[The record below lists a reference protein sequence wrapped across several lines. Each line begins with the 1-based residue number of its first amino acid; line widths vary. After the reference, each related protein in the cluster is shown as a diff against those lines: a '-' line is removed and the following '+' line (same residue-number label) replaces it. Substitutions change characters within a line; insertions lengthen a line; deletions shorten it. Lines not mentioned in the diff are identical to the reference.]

1 MSPCGGHYAIA
12 EIFKPNGI
20 YRRWGWPGIT
30 AYLVGFVCMIPV
42 FSAAPLFTGFV
53 ASAMNDADISMFIG
67 LPISAVLYWALTRNL
82 DIDAGDCVDQEPAGE
97 LEDPPNSKISQA
109 G

>member
-1 MSPCGGHYAIA
+1 MRPCGGHYAIA

-82 DIDAGDCVDQEPAGE
+82 DVDAGAA
-97 LEDPPNSKISQA
+97 LTKSQQA
-109 G
+109 NWKTHQTAR